1 MGMGWFLLVIVGGL
15 VWAYL
20 SVAFK
25 RRNDAE
31 FDRKARKAR
40 KFSSRWVHPRI
51 KG

>member
-1 MGMGWFLLVIVGGL
+1 MAMEWFLPVVFGCL

-40 KFSSRWVHPRI
+40 KFSSRLVHPRF